1 MEKIAALYL
10 AHLNPI
16 TKSHEDIISQLS
28 KKYHVYVFPVIFL
41 KKGIEVN
48 TKTFPFSYESR
59 KFMLESLFEKN
70 ENIEILPDY
79 TFFSPYIKYLPP
91 LVSPNSW
98 GLRKQIL
105 KNVKEA
111 KFFSYTGDKA
121 EWIALKIYNLH
132 PIKAERL
139 KVSASQ
145 VRELLYSDAL
155 NIERDK
161 DASQSWRSLVPCT
174 VGKLIEENW
183 SLVEK
188 FAVST
193 DNTIKI
199 MGMKFP
205 TDGIIHI

>member
-1 MEKIAALYL
+1 
-10 AHLNPI
+10 
-16 TKSHEDIISQLS
+16 
-28 KKYHVYVFPVIFL
+28 VYVFPVIFL

-105 KNVKEA
+105 KNVKEG